1 MYPVHPI
8 YYIYPVSTVHDV
20 YPVYPVYYVYQI
32 HPVLLCIVSSESSV
46 SCVLCVFSV
55 SCVSHITVY
64 CIQCIMCIQGVNNLI
79 QSMYVNICPMHV
91 FACIY
96 RTHIKNVSCT
106 QGPSQSTYIVTES
119 HATLITRSNTFVHDS
134 IQIPYL
140 FSIQLIISFRPYRT
154 HVFAVFIIERN
165 ILRLYILLLFH

>member
-1 MYPVHPI
+1 VYPVHPI

-106 QGPSQSTYIVTES
+106 QGPSQSTYIVTY
-119 HATLITRSNTFVHDS
+119 FYCS
-134 IQIPYL
+134 IN
-140 FSIQLIISFRPYRT
+140 SFKL
-154 HVFAVFIIERN
+154 
-165 ILRLYILLLFH
+165 LRLFIQNKYTVPSPWIPNLLYKLAMNSECYI